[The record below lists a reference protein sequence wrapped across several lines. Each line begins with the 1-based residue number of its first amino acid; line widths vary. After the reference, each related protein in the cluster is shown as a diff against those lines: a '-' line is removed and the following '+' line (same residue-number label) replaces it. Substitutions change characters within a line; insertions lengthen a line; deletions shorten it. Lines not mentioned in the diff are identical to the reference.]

1 MINLS
6 PPKFFTNLFPNVVW
20 RMPNDSNSVYLTF
33 DDGPTEHI
41 TPWVL
46 DLLKEHNAKA
56 TFFCLGKKVE
66 MHPDIFQR
74 IIDEGHAVGN
84 HSYSHLK
91 GWETRTGQYV
101 QDVDLAADLIP
112 GNLFR
117 PPYGRIKNSQFR
129 VLSERYRVILW
140 DVLSMDYSRWVT
152 PKRCASLVK
161 NNLHSGAII
170 VFHDSKKA
178 ERNMKYGLVRTIEAV
193 KKKGLNFKTID

>member
-6 PPKFFTNLFPNVVW
+6 PPRFFTNLFPNVVW
-20 RMPNDSNSVYLTF
+20 RMPSDNNKVYLTF
-33 DDGPTEHI
+33 DDGPTKNV

-46 DLLKEHNAKA
+46 DKLKEYDAKA

-66 MHPDIFQR
+66 MHPDIYQR
-74 IIDEGHAVGN
+74 ILDEGHSVGN

-101 QDVDLAADLIP
+101 QDVDLAADLIKSD
-112 GNLFR
+112 LFR
-117 PPYGRIKNSQFR
+117 PPYGRIKAVQFR
-129 VLSERYRVILW
+129 VLKERYRVILW

-152 PKRCASLVK
+152 PKRCANIVL
-161 NNLHSGAII
+161 NNLHPGAIV

-178 ERNMKYGLVRTIEAV
+178 EKNMKFGLEKLLEEVKNRGLQFGLIE
-193 KKKGLNFKTID
+193 

>member
-6 PPKFFTNLFPNVVW
+6 PPRFFTNLFPNVVW
-20 RMPNDSNSVYLTF
+20 RMSGDINKVYLTF
-33 DDGPTEHI
+33 DDGPTEKV

-46 DLLKEHNAKA
+46 DKLKEYKAKA

-66 MHPDIFQR
+66 MHPDIYQR
-74 IIDEGHAVGN
+74 ILDEGHSVGN

-101 QDVDLAADLIP
+101 QDVDLAADLI
-112 GNLFR
+112 NSDLFR
-117 PPYGRIKNSQFR
+117 PPYGRIKAVQFR
-129 VLSERYRVILW
+129 ILKERYRIILW

-152 PKRCASLVK
+152 PRRCASIVL
-161 NNLHSGAII
+161 NNIHPGAIV

-178 ERNMKYGLVRTIEAV
+178 EKNMKYGLEKLLEEVQKRGWQYGLIE
-193 KKKGLNFKTID
+193 